1 MNRSTAGGTAP
12 PLVLVVDDN
21 DLERMLLRY
30 ALESS
35 EFRVAEAAGGED
47 ALQTLSKTPVDICV
61 VDGNMPGMDGFELCA
76 QLRAADATRELP
88 VLMLTGLEGRE
99 IETRAF
105 AAGANAFLT
114 KSPDFGAVVAK
125 VGELLRHSSP
135 QR

>member
-1 MNRSTAGGTAP
+1 MTTETVNNVVA

-30 ALESS
+30 ALEGA
-35 EFRVAEAAGGED
+35 EFRVTEASGGDD
-47 ALQTLSKTPVDICV
+47 ALKALSNTAVDICV

-76 QLRAADATRELP
+76 HLRSDDSTRKLP
-88 VLMLTGLEGRE
+88 VLMLTGLEGEDVRA
-99 IETRAF
+99 RAF

-125 VGELLRHSSP
+125 VGELLQDRPTEH
-135 QR
+135 